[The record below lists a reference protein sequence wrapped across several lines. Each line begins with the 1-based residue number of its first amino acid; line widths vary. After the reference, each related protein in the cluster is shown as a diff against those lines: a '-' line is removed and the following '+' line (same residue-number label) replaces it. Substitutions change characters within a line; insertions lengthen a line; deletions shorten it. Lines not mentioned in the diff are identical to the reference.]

1 MRKIY
6 LSLAAACFASVAF
19 SQSQRLVVFE
29 QFTQASCPPC
39 AAANPALNTML
50 DANETKVVSIKYQT
64 SWPGVDPMNAQNQ
77 TDVANRVTYY
87 GVTGV
92 PDGQLDGGLGFS
104 GQPSSMTLADINN
117 RYAVPASFDMTATH
131 TFSPNYDMINITV
144 TITATAAVSDTYVGH
159 VALVER
165 NIYFTTAPG
174 SNGETHF
181 EGVMKKMLPDANGT
195 ALPSAWTV
203 GQTQTLTFSIP
214 VPSYTYNLN
223 ELAVVAFVQNSQKG
237 VEQGAYSAPIGG
249 IPTTNDAGISA
260 TSGFTFVNCATTINP
275 SVTVKNYAAGAL
287 TSCNINYSVD
297 NGPVVTQ
304 PWTGS
309 LATNATSVVPLTA
322 VTLTGGLHKITF
334 STSNPNNAVDYKPIN
349 NSKTSSVNIIAY
361 YSAAPLAEDFQGAS
375 FPSSDWAINNPN
387 DDATFTKVSGY
398 GGFTSGAGAS
408 SVYLNWYN
416 ITAGK
421 FDELYLPGLGLVGA
435 TSAQLTF
442 DVAYCQYQAE
452 NDKLEVMVSTDCG
465 ATWTT
470 KYNKAGAALSTK
482 AAQTASFAPTAAQWR
497 AETVD
502 LSAYTNQNILVK
514 FKATSAYGNNLW
526 LDNINISQVTGIADN
541 SKGEYLSVY
550 PNPST
555 GIINADAQFAKSQ
568 ALNVTVTDML
578 GNVVYTNS
586 YIASAAQKLTID
598 LTNQSNGIYFV
609 KFENGNGSDVKKI
622 NILK

>member
-6 LSLAAACFASVAF
+6 LSLAAACLASVAF

-39 AAANPALNTML
+39 AAANPALNAML
-50 DANETKVVSIKYQT
+50 DANDTKVVSIKYQT

-77 TDVANRVTYY
+77 ADVANRVTYY

-131 TFSPNYDMINITV
+131 SFSPNYDMINITV

-159 VALVER
+159 VALIER

-195 ALPSAWTV
+195 ALPSTWTV

-275 SVTVKNYAAGAL
+275 SVTVKNYATGAL

-304 PWTGS
+304 PWTGT
-309 LATNATSVVPLTA
+309 LAANATAVVPLTA

-349 NSKTSSVNIIAY
+349 NSKTSSVNIVAY
-361 YSAAPLAEDFQGAS
+361 YAAAPLAEDFQGAS

-398 GGFTSGAGAS
+398 GGFTVGATAS
-408 SVYLNWYN
+408 SAFLNWYN

-470 KYNKAGAALSTK
+470 KYNKAGTALSTK
-482 AAQTASFAPTAAQWR
+482 AAQTAPFAPTATQWR

-502 LSAYTNQNILVK
+502 LSAFTNQNILVK

-555 GIINADAQFAKSQ
+555 GIINVDAQFAKSQ

-586 YIASAAQKLTID
+586 YAANAAQKLTID